1 MAEALFAVWES
12 RQNEPHGQIDWQH
25 VGKKQGG
32 IAYESKNEN
41 AQAAEYAARPCDG
54 GGAAPGHGPG
64 GVCLQRRRYCRYN
77 GKRGIEGRPRRLRY
91 LC

>member
-1 MAEALFAVWES
+1 MAEALLAVWES
-12 RQNEPHGQIDWQH
+12 RQINPYGQIVRQEA
-25 VGKKQGG
+25 GQKQGG
-32 IAYESKNEN
+32 IAYESKYETE
-41 AQAAEYAARPCDG
+41 QAAQFAARPCDG